1 MLDDL
6 SRSLV
11 EHAIALDRIS
21 VPGVPDKT
29 GHARFLRVQGTYTCP
44 QIQTDIVILTFLGAV
59 ACASGVGAPA
69 CIAIAAQLALLNII
83 RINVG
88 C

>member
-21 VPGVPDKT
+21 VPGVPDKA
-29 GHARFLRVQGTYTCP
+29 GHARFLRVQRTYTCP
-44 QIQTDIVILTFLGAV
+44 QIQTDIAILTFLAVV

-69 CIAIAAQLALLNII
+69 CIAIAAQIALLNII